1 MTLHS
6 QRNGVAFLVLTLVL
20 AVLGAARFTPA
31 PQETLEPD
39 MLARARVLPDAGAG
53 LIALRRDVAGRYYVA
68 ASPANAIS
76 IFGADG
82 KRIGQVPDP
91 NSAGATANTKI
102 VFAAD
107 FDIDSAGRLLVA
119 DRGANAIKIF
129 APDSS
134 LLGTIPIPAPTSI
147 AALPGEAFAVT
158 SLRYRWLMAIYSYG
172 GNSGK
177 LVRVIGE
184 PKDFAPGFDPSHTP
198 DLGRVTTDPAG
209 NIYFAFAFLP
219 VPTVRR
225 FDRFGYAGN
234 EITMDEFA
242 ANARH
247 RELFSSGSDD
257 DRPAAKIGI
266 GALAADPVTQE
277 IWVALG
283 NSLLRFDKD
292 GTRIGNY
299 HPLSPARAPLVPKT
313 ILVEPE
319 RLLLGTESWGIFAF
333 VRPDKSPP
341 ASPRGVR

>member
-1 MTLHS
+1 VTLHR
-6 QRNGVAFLVLTLVL
+6 QRIAVAFLVLTLIL
-20 AVLGAARFTPA
+20 AVLAGSRFAPAA
-31 PQETLEPD
+31 QEAQQPD
-39 MLARARVLPDAGAG
+39 ILASTRVFPDVGPG
-53 LIALRRDVAGRYYVA
+53 LIAVKRDQAGRYYVA
-68 ASPANAIS
+68 ASPANAVS
-76 IFGADG
+76 IFGPDG

-91 NSAGATANTKI
+91 NAGATANAKI
-102 VFAAD
+102 AFAAD
-107 FDIDSAGRLLVA
+107 FDIDSAGHLLVA

-129 APDSS
+129 APDGS

-147 AALPGEAFAVT
+147 AALPGEEFAVT

-198 DLGRVTTDPAG
+198 DLGRVTADPAG

-234 EITMDEFA
+234 EIIMDEFA
-242 ANARH
+242 VGSRH
-247 RELFSSGSDD
+247 RELFPSGSDD
-257 DRPAAKIGI
+257 NRPPAKIGI
-266 GALAADPVTQE
+266 SALAVDPVTQE

-283 NSLLRFDKD
+283 NELLRFDKD
-292 GTRIGNY
+292 GARIGSY
-299 HPLSPARAPLVPKT
+299 RPLSPARAPLVPKT

-341 ASPRGVR
+341 ARPRSDH